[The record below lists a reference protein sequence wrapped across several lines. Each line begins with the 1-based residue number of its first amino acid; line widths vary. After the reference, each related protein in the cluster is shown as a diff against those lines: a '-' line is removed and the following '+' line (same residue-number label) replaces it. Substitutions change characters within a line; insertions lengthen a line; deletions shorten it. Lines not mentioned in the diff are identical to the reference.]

1 MVGNRS
7 ILKSRPGGAMH
18 LADKAAEKIRKMIM
32 DNMFDAGEPLSEMRL
47 AEMLGM
53 SRTPVREAIT
63 LLEQEGLLSTVHGK
77 GAFILELKKS
87 DFKEINDLRMVLEPL
102 AAVSALY
109 TIPTPQLAEHE
120 AVWTGFLSEFEAGH
134 ELSVEALAE
143 RDDALHFMYINNC
156 ENKRLQGFL
165 RVLRF
170 QTNRYVYAHWNTRE
184 YLGETIRQHLE
195 VINAMQNRNEESLRK
210 AVEVH
215 IEYNNRFVGIYM
227 NIINNEF

>member
-1 MVGNRS
+1 MVGARP
-7 ILKSRPGGAMH
+7 IIKSRKGGVMR

-32 DNMFDAGEPLSEMRL
+32 DNMFDEGEPLSEMRL
-47 AEMLGM
+47 AEMLCM

-63 LLEQEGLLSTVHGK
+63 LLEQEGLLSTVPGK
-77 GAFILELKKS
+77 GAFILELKRS

-109 TIPTPQLAEHE
+109 TIPSPELAEHK
-120 AVWTGFLSEFEAGH
+120 AVWMHFLSEFEAGR
-134 ELSVEALAE
+134 ELSVQKLAE
-143 RDDALHFMYINNC
+143 CDDALHFMYINNC
-156 ENKRLQGFL
+156 DNRRLQNFL

-184 YLGETIRQHLE
+184 SLGETIRQHLE
-195 VINAMQNRNEESLRK
+195 MINAMQNRNEESLRN
-210 AVEVH
+210 AVEAH

-227 NIINNEF
+227 KNGA